1 MATTVD
7 DAKQRAQDAEEHVRS
22 YKGIMKAST
31 HVGVPLCMA
40 LGTFFTVLTM
50 RGGIGVAFIAFV
62 GVYLLVAWV
71 VKTFFSSH

>member
-7 DAKQRAQDAEEHVRS
+7 DAKQRAQDTEEHVRS

-50 RGGIGVAFIAFV
+50 RAGLGAAVVGFV
-62 GVYLLVAWV
+62 FVYLLAWWV